1 MRGRS
6 YEWLSVCVLVLLLAC
21 TRPACAGETP
31 LVAAAASVKFALTE
45 IAARFE
51 TETGQQLKLTF
62 GSSGSI
68 THQIEQGAPFEIF
81 FAADEAYIARLF
93 ERGFSRDRGLVYAGG
108 RLGLFVPRTAKFEPD
123 SELAGLR
130 FALRNGQIK
139 RFAIANPAHAPYG
152 RAARAALEAAGLW
165 QEIQPLLA
173 LGENATQATQF
184 AASGATQGG
193 LIPLSLAQMPDI
205 KSRGQFAL
213 LPISAHIN
221 EPLRHRMVLLKN
233 AGQVASD
240 FYAYLQQ
247 PAARHILTQY
257 GFAMPPEESP

>member
-1 MRGRS
+1 MTLG
-6 YEWLSVCVLVLLLAC
+6 
-21 TRPACAGETP
+21 
-31 LVAAAASVKFALTE
+31 AAAASVKFALTD

-51 TETGQQLKLTF
+51 TETGHKIKLTF

-81 FAADEAYIARLF
+81 LAADESYIERLF
-93 ERGFSRDRGLVYAGG
+93 ERGFCRDRGQIYASG
-108 RLGLFVPRTAKFEPD
+108 RLGLFVPYSAKFQAD
-123 SELAGLR
+123 GELAGLR
-130 FALRNGQIK
+130 SALRNGQIK

-152 RAARAALEAAGLW
+152 RAARAALESVGLW
-165 QEIQPLLA
+165 QEIKPLLA

-193 LIPLSLAQMPDI
+193 LIPLSLAQMPEI
-205 KSRGQFAL
+205 EARGQFAL
-213 LPISAHIN
+213 LPAGVHAG

-233 AGQVASD
+233 AGQAAAD

-247 PAARHILTQY
+247 PAARRILTQY
-257 GFAMPPEESP
+257 GFSLPAEELP